1 MDYKTTSQ
9 QLEKCS
15 SLEDYQSFFSSIYR
29 QETTRTNALESK
41 NFTSTLVTHFEK
53 LFTNKSQ
60 LANDDPTE
68 RNKIILEFMKQMPNH
83 LTRSR
88 GNIYKYLKEDDE
100 NFDPEIW
107 ANLVFTVG
115 DSKRQEEYLKMYSH
129 VWQVITDLS
138 QQIFE
143 KNDILMKLTDNCCQ
157 TVNLQKAVE
166 CLINLITLKPNNVKL
181 NLPHILSYI
190 TFHGLNNDAIADI
203 KLKNPLINQS
213 NRTKILL
220 QVIQVSGRFE
230 LSKFRR
236 ELIEYAIKNEIY
248 EIMSVLVSKFGVLA
262 ASEMFEVKKELELEK
277 LENQKVTINRSKI
290 ELTPSKSESDLIK
303 MYRKNINF
311 LVDLIMFGLIPARE
325 MIQFQHHFFNK
336 LLDNP
341 GRSISIYDLEILE
354 ALVLQSDQ
362 KYKPLHLAQNILAK
376 SSRGNSEVSKKA
388 QKILIM
394 VGNILQP
401 VVRKYEIEEK
411 IVEEVISDQS
421 GNAMS
426 VEENSE
432 MNKNNNNTSEKAQNS
447 NSTLEAL
454 RKEVLQKSKS
464 IDIKRKLVPEEKSND
479 SVETKINS
487 EPAKRAKIVE
497 DKKLIIKEEEK
508 VDFKNEAVGDMLDDL
523 IF

>member
-9 QLEKCS
+9 QLKKCS
-15 SLEDYQSFFSSIYR
+15 SLKDYQLFFSFIYR

-60 LANDDPTE
+60 LANNDSTE

-115 DSKRQEEYLKMYSH
+115 DSKRQEEYLKMYNH
-129 VWQVITDLS
+129 VWQVIIDLS
-138 QQIFE
+138 QQLFE

-166 CLINLITLKPNNVKL
+166 CLINLINLKPNNVKL
-181 NLPHILSYI
+181 NLPHVLSYI

-220 QVIQVSGRFE
+220 QVIQGSGRFE

-262 ASEMFEVKKELELEK
+262 ASEMFEIKKELELEK
-277 LENQKVTINRSKI
+277 LENQKVTTSRSKSDFT
-290 ELTPSKSESDLIK
+290 LSKSESDLIK
-303 MYRKNINF
+303 MYRKKINF

-325 MIQFQHHFFNK
+325 MIQFQHSFFNQ
-336 LLDNP
+336 LLDNAGP
-341 GRSISIYDLEILE
+341 ISTYDLEILE
-354 ALVLQSDQ
+354 ALILQSDQ

-376 SSRGNSEVSKKA
+376 CSRGNSEVSKKA

-411 IVEEVISDQS
+411 IVEEIIS
-421 GNAMS
+421 
-426 VEENSE
+426 EENTSAVSE
-432 MNKNNNNTSEKAQNS
+432 EENQENDKNNNNNS
-447 NSTLEAL
+447 KKSQTSTLEAL
-454 RKEVLQKSKS
+454 RKEVLQQSKS
-464 IDIKRKLVPEEKSND
+464 IDMKRKLVPKEKSND
-479 SVETKINS
+479 SLETTINS
-487 EPAKRAKIVE
+487 EPTKRTKLTE
-497 DKKLIIKEEEK
+497 DKKLIIEEEEK

-523 IF
+523 VF